1 MKHIALT
8 TLTVIAIT
16 LLVSCKKSEDN
27 HPVAPEKQDTEL
39 TLYGD
44 RFLRGKVQSI
54 VENGDS
60 TVFIYN
66 SNKHVVGFDIFF
78 DGKQVGSCKYYG
90 RSNGF
95 NQYYFNSTGKVT
107 ARDIVEYNEN
117 RNITLCEHYRYIYPD
132 TTKLV
137 LTELVFN
144 SYDKNNRLE
153 STFEYFSDG
162 IPNYYSRYSYDAD
175 GTVTQ
180 TRNLAS
186 MGRVYT
192 ITKSRHDNQGNII
205 KVSENMPDDS
215 PEWRSAAI
223 EYRYDSHGNWIE
235 RRIIDKETG
244 APTNDP
250 RGMDAV
256 NDATRKIYYL

>member
-1 MKHIALT
+1 
-8 TLTVIAIT
+8 
-16 LLVSCKKSEDN
+16 
-27 HPVAPEKQDTEL
+27 
-39 TLYGD
+39 
-44 RFLRGKVQSI
+44 
-54 VENGDS
+54 
-60 TVFIYN
+60 
-66 SNKHVVGFDIFF
+66 
-78 DGKQVGSCKYYG
+78 
-90 RSNGF
+90 
-95 NQYYFNSTGKVT
+95 
-107 ARDIVEYNEN
+107 
-117 RNITLCEHYRYIYPD
+117 
-132 TTKLV
+132 
-137 LTELVFN
+137 
-144 SYDKNNRLE
+144 
-153 STFEYFSDG
+153 
-162 IPNYYSRYSYDAD
+162 
-175 GTVTQ
+175 
-180 TRNLAS
+180 